1 MCIDFLIRS
10 QVCHCSLAK
19 CCNYFYTE
27 PMVTVA
33 TIKKMSKLMLLSR
46 LYLIK
51 IYGAAFVDYH
61 LRNAIQLYLRAS
73 LVDMKFVLHVWCI
86 EFSVNE

>member
-1 MCIDFLIRS
+1 
-10 QVCHCSLAK
+10 
-19 CCNYFYTE
+19 
-27 PMVTVA
+27 
-33 TIKKMSKLMLLSR
+33 MSKLMLLSR

-51 IYGAAFVDYH
+51 IYGAAFVDYY
-61 LRNAIQLYLRAS
+61 LRNAIQLYLRVS